1 MSVEYNCILIRFGEI
16 FLKGN
21 NRKYFED
28 LLINNIKA
36 ALKPLKYTFLRSQG
50 RYFVED
56 FENAD
61 EVTERLKKVFG
72 LHSVSP
78 ALKVKTD
85 KETLFEAAVK
95 MSPMSGKFRVTVK
108 RADKRLPFTSAE
120 MAGNIGGALLRAS
133 GGRLK
138 VDLFDYDF
146 DLNVDIR
153 DNGYS
158 YLFYDKI
165 PCAGGLP
172 VGCSGSGM
180 LLLSGGIDSPVAGW
194 LMAKRGVRLHAVHFH
209 SFPYTGEPALQK
221 VKDLAE
227 KLSHYTG
234 QVNLHV
240 VPFTEIQYA
249 IHEKCPASFM
259 ITIMR
264 RFMMRIAEKIARKKE
279 CGALITGESLGQV
292 ASQTMQSMNVT
303 NSVVGLPVFRPVVAF
318 DKEEIIDIAQKIDT
332 FEISIRPYEDCCTVF
347 LPKNPVIR
355 PRILEAEEYERAL
368 DIDALIEKAVENTE
382 EIVITPDSG
391 I

>member
-36 ALKPLKYTFLRSQG
+36 ALKPLKYTFSRSQG

-355 PRILEAEEYERAL
+355 PRISEAEEYERAL